1 MNLLGVILL
10 LLLGVLL
17 LLLLWP
23 AAVRFSVAGTQ
34 ADVSLRYLFL
44 KKQLY
49 PKPEKEKEEK
59 PAKPKKKKKKK
70 EPAGGEK
77 EKPDRL
83 AAIKS
88 LSVSDWLEIGPG
100 LIAKCLR
107 RVRALLRR
115 TTLARF
121 SLCILV
127 SGGDA
132 EATAVAFG
140 RWQTAVCSTVAAL
153 DRIIRLRAEKIDIV
167 PDFCGE
173 TTRFEAS
180 GEVRLCPLAV
190 LIAVL
195 NLAVI
200 AICAYLKIRKISKQ
214 KANAC

>member
-10 LLLGVLL
+10 VLLGVLL

-23 AAVRFSVAGTQ
+23 AVARFSVAGGQ
-34 ADVSLRYLFL
+34 AEVSLRYLFL

-49 PKPEKEKEEK
+49 PRPEQAEK
-59 PAKPKKKKKKK
+59 PAKPKKKKKK
-70 EPAGGEK
+70 EPTGEEK

-83 AAIKS
+83 AVFKS
-88 LSVSDWLEIGPG
+88 LSVSDWLEIGPD

-107 RVRALLRR
+107 PVRALLRR

-121 SLCILV
+121 SLCVLV
-127 SGGDA
+127 SGADA

-140 RWQTAVCSTVAAL
+140 RWQAAVCNAVAVL
-153 DRIIRLRAEKIDIV
+153 DRIIRLRAQRIDIT

-173 TTRFEAS
+173 TTRFETS
-180 GEVRLCPLAV
+180 GEVWLCPLAV
-190 LIAVL
+190 LAAAL

-200 AICAYLKIRKISKQ
+200 ALCAYLKIRKISKQ

>member
-1 MNLLGVILL
+1 MKLLGVILL

-17 LLLLWP
+17 FLLLWP
-23 AAVRFSVAGTQ
+23 VTIRFSVAGGQ
-34 ADVSLRYLFL
+34 AEVSLRYLFL

-49 PKPEKEKEEK
+49 PRPEREEK

-70 EPAGGEK
+70 EPAEGEK
-77 EKPDRL
+77 EKTDRF
-83 AAIKS
+83 AALRS
-88 LSVSDWLEIGPG
+88 LSVSDWLEIGPE
-100 LIAKCLR
+100 LVKKCLR
-107 RVRALLRR
+107 PVRALLRR

-121 SLCILV
+121 SLSVLV

-132 EATAVAFG
+132 QATAVAFG
-140 RWQTAVCSTVAAL
+140 RWQAAVCNAVAVL
-153 DRIIRLRAEKIDIV
+153 DRIIRLRAQRIDIA

-173 TTRFEAS
+173 KTQFETS

-200 AICAYLKIRKISKQ
+200 ALCAYLRIRKISKQ
-214 KANAC
+214 KAKAC